1 MACSICVYIHVVQ
14 PRQKFKFVFW
24 REKLRACFLFLSFF
38 ILDRTSCTWKPKI
51 RLRDQNKWMRNHK
64 KSFYGVYFI
73 VQWTSLWKKWWTSLW
88 KKWSMYMWLDSSLWY
103 LNEQE
108 ETAWLTFFWW
118 SLSLCRVYKT
128 EALPENEKYEG
139 PSKTSDVWR
148 LLMVLWKI
156 NKKILEL
163 LVYTYWYNVYF

>member
-1 MACSICVYIHVVQ
+1 MIS
-14 PRQKFKFVFW
+14 F
-24 REKLRACFLFLSFF
+24 SFF
-38 ILDRTSCTWKPKI
+38 WDFGSDFLHMKTKNWTSCSKQVNEKP
-51 RLRDQNKWMRNHK
+51 Q

-128 EALPENEKYEG
+128 EALPENEIMWRTLKNKRRMKTVNG
-139 PSKTSDVWR
+139 FMKNKSKNIGITSIY
-148 LLMVLWKI
+148 LLI
-156 NKKILEL
+156 
-163 LVYTYWYNVYF
+163 

>member
-1 MACSICVYIHVVQ
+1 MIS
-14 PRQKFKFVFW
+14 F
-24 REKLRACFLFLSFF
+24 SFF
-38 ILDRTSCTWKPKI
+38 FWDFGSDFLHMKTKNWTSCSKQVNEKP
-51 RLRDQNKWMRNHK
+51 Q

-128 EALPENEKYEG
+128 EALPENEKYER

-156 NKKILEL
+156 NQKILEL

>member
-1 MACSICVYIHVVQ
+1 MLFFFFLRFWIGLPAHEN
-14 PRQKFKFVFW
+14 QKLDFVL
-24 REKLRACFLFLSFF
+24 K
-38 ILDRTSCTWKPKI
+38 TS
-51 RLRDQNKWMRNHK
+51 KWETTK
-64 KSFYGVYFI
+64 KVFYGVYFI

-128 EALPENEKYEG
+128 EALPENEIMWRTLKNKRRIKTVNG
-139 PSKTSDVWR
+139 FMKNKSKNIGITSIY
-148 LLMVLWKI
+148 LLI
-156 NKKILEL
+156 
-163 LVYTYWYNVYF
+163 